1 MENKLEISIPEGMEI
16 DEEKSIL
23 KEGKIVFKKKE
34 NNINTWD
41 KFIKYRRAIAPREKF
56 GKGYFIDIDSE
67 IKTAICYDEADKN
80 IFFTEKQ
87 AKSALAMSQI
97 SQLMPYFGNAITD
110 KEWSNSEIYK
120 YCIERL
126 NNNIS
131 TYIYADTYQF
141 LAFHTEEQ
149 RDRFLKYNEQLVKDY
164 LMID

>member
-1 MENKLEISIPEGMEI
+1 MRYYRKDATEYGNVPEVGGYVMNSEM
-16 DEEKSIL
+16 S
-23 KEGKIVFKKKE
+23 KINHRV
-34 NNINTWD
+34 
-41 KFIKYRRAIAPREKF
+41 
-56 GKGYFIDIDSE
+56 
-67 IKTAICYDEADKN
+67 
-80 IFFTEKQ
+80 
-87 AKSALAMSQI
+87 AL
-97 SQLMPYFGNAITD
+97 
-110 KEWSNSEIYK
+110 EIYK